1 MIEKLINI
9 ENLSYSE
16 SNDLK
21 WRVKDALLS
30 GKYDE
35 VCLYCNKMTKEQFIK
50 FMELMDYEY
59 ISNLEFISKIDDKSK
74 FYIPFSSNILYKQ
87 DIWKNKEF
95 SKLLISSDIFY
106 SKISDGY
113 HIESICSRLDKDL
126 INYFFNNCFRYI
138 PKAFFNFL
146 GNSYSVAPY
155 KEYLNDELII
165 ESIKTV
171 NDSNY
176 ALKFFDLLSDDVK
189 NKVYKS
195 DWFGKIVDLN
205 KGINQLELIRYSTEE
220 ILNDIVS
227 SKDVSGISLLR
238 QFFDSRKAFY
248 INKFIEISKDNEL
261 CSRDEFFITKNIFF
275 ITEEIYTDIKNK
287 DRLYELINNMDDSM
301 YIDYYFEN
309 YVTFKNQAYELK
321 NFLFNKAKNILNN
334 NNIEISKISTN
345 LLKNADE
352 SLCDL
357 VAHHVSKEDLLL
369 LSIRYDFFNKYVM
382 NLLSNEPDYFSNVKI
397 INNDKF
403 LVDNLSEEQ
412 INNYINI
419 SNFLTDEQLCIYYL
433 PIYINNVPGI
443 KDNYIKKLEKN
454 SDNLSNLSD
463 LNLMDDSNIKVI
475 LSTISISKYLDLVV
489 YKDYKI
495 DKDKVTLIRNII
507 STRFMEI
514 CDYIN
519 NSELD
524 VEFYFDCQRIFDF
537 IEPSNYE
544 MFIAGISNYSFLCRT
559 YDDTYNK
566 NLKSALLNRLSELYD
581 YDDNINIFTQTPAF
595 YNKDDEYN
603 FYDKLSFDTLLEFAI
618 NHFQYNDSNTEKY
631 KNYMEYIN
639 KKIDTDIN
647 VLFNINII
655 VKLDEVISYLP
666 EQYQNK
672 IVSYIDNKYN
682 TYKDKYPKLNK
693 YINNYT
699 DKANYIYS
707 VENNFINENNMN
719 RILELLEKNIYL
731 FNSMD
736 FRLLSEDIYKLGD
749 YFIDKT
755 SRYPKMADKV
765 INICLKDANKYNL
778 LVSLSKKMRNENND
792 FLYDQKMEI
801 IINYLLKN
809 EVNISTINDNILV
822 NVENYILEN
831 SLFNENE
838 FSKLNIENYIDEKNI
853 ILSNEI
859 ESCNDINKLK
869 DLVFKKYF
877 GLNTIE
883 INKFLF
889 EYASNYY
896 LVSNYSEND
905 FPNKYIN
912 LINTV
917 ISFSDVELLKNYIK
931 TMPIFNISSNLVMK
945 SIMIDAYN
953 KCISDELHNNYA
965 LDDNKK
971 ININGIEFSDYT
983 DKFGLF
989 VHSTDAYGSMPLI
1002 NNDYYDSWNYN
1013 PNTRNHGICT
1023 SFISNSNY
1031 GTAAVH
1037 GNGVMFGFNKNDDN
1051 SITLMAPYDLA
1062 TKNEGYT
1069 IRSFHKAHFTN
1080 LKGMSDYTRHTHNE
1094 ATIERRVFK
1103 DNKFTLKQP
1112 DCIIIFEDMDDLVK
1126 QNSIKAYNDFKKH
1139 GIDLELI
1146 YIDRVKNSKR
1156 EAEKLSLLLDEYEE
1170 TYNLDILSEILN
1182 VYESNIC
1189 SCDYIG
1195 TGKQESIN
1203 LFNQHELFM
1212 THRVNTILYSTIA
1225 YLKECNDISLIDKFK
1240 YILDNE
1246 QSKFD
1251 MLNDFNKN
1259 RSHKFT
1265 LYDSNIKEEINKLYN
1280 DYEKEK
1286 TF

>member
-1 MIEKLINI
+1 MLEKLINI

-463 LNLMDDSNIKVI
+463 LNLMDDSNIKAI

-581 YDDNINIFTQTPAF
+581 YDDNINTFTQTPVF

-883 INKFLF
+883 I
-889 EYASNYY
+889 
-896 LVSNYSEND
+896 
-905 FPNKYIN
+905 
-912 LINTV
+912 
-917 ISFSDVELLKNYIK
+917 ISFYLN
-931 TMPIFNISSNLVMK
+931 MLV
-945 SIMIDAYN
+945 
-953 KCISDELHNNYA
+953 
-965 LDDNKK
+965 
-971 ININGIEFSDYT
+971 
-983 DKFGLF
+983 
-989 VHSTDAYGSMPLI
+989 
-1002 NNDYYDSWNYN
+1002 
-1013 PNTRNHGICT
+1013 
-1023 SFISNSNY
+1023 
-1031 GTAAVH
+1031 
-1037 GNGVMFGFNKNDDN
+1037 
-1051 SITLMAPYDLA
+1051 
-1062 TKNEGYT
+1062 T
-1069 IRSFHKAHFTN
+1069 I
-1080 LKGMSDYTRHTHNE
+1080 
-1094 ATIERRVFK
+1094 IW
-1103 DNKFTLKQP
+1103 
-1112 DCIIIFEDMDDLVK
+1112 
-1126 QNSIKAYNDFKKH
+1126 
-1139 GIDLELI
+1139 
-1146 YIDRVKNSKR
+1146 
-1156 EAEKLSLLLDEYEE
+1156 
-1170 TYNLDILSEILN
+1170 
-1182 VYESNIC
+1182 
-1189 SCDYIG
+1189 
-1195 TGKQESIN
+1195 
-1203 LFNQHELFM
+1203 
-1212 THRVNTILYSTIA
+1212 
-1225 YLKECNDISLIDKFK
+1225 
-1240 YILDNE
+1240 
-1246 QSKFD
+1246 
-1251 MLNDFNKN
+1251 
-1259 RSHKFT
+1259 
-1265 LYDSNIKEEINKLYN
+1265 
-1280 DYEKEK
+1280 
-1286 TF
+1286 